1 MLSTGGRKLFAAK
14 IKLYNL
20 LQTTVGTQQHGRRRP
35 VTVTGSSGWRYVGF
49 DIATVYFVLGPLW
62 ASPASLSGPLMSLRL
77 LLTILRCLPQYS
89 SELHMGH
96 RGERAQT
103 AIYFYTNF
111 PL

>member
-1 MLSTGGRKLFAAK
+1 M
-14 IKLYNL
+14 
-20 LQTTVGTQQHGRRRP
+20 
-35 VTVTGSSGWRYVGF
+35 GF

-62 ASPASLSGPLMSLRL
+62 ASPVPLSGPLMSLRL
-77 LLTILRCLPQYS
+77 LLTILCCLPQYS

-96 RGERAQT
+96 RGARAKT